1 MSEQDPLPMVETT
14 VGDPNHARIMDIMA
28 RMLGAAA
35 LDQRTDDLDPKQHT
49 ALTIAAAGFAG
60 GYLSGAS
67 IVVGSASEGDK
78 RRMGEMMLTNFREGI
93 KIGKAQALLAMSEQ
107 RGAGNA

>member
-1 MSEQDPLPMVETT
+1 MSEPLPMIE
-14 VGDPNHARIMDIMA
+14 VGANDPNHTRIMEIMG
-28 RMLGAAA
+28 RMLAAA
-35 LDQRTDDLDPKQHT
+35 AWDQKTADVDPAHHT

-67 IVVGSASEGDK
+67 IVVGSVSEGDK

-107 RGAGNA
+107 RGVGNA